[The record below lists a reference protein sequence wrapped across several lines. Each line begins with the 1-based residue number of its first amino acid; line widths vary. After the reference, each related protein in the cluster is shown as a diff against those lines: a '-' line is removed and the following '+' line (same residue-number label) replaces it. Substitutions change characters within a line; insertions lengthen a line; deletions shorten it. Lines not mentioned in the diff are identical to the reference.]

1 MTKTATLSPFQ
12 QAAKHCY
19 HWYTSA
25 PDDSL
30 VPDEGL
36 PVLQAIIG
44 SPMSAEELLHFGN
57 KLRQSEDFP
66 ALRDKLADK
75 WHESIGARAA
85 PDEEDAHAFILEL
98 FSEVDHAVI
107 YDHGINAGSSHY
119 ERGAISD
126 SELRILSGMPCWT
139 LHLTVEGSALFLN
152 ENMEAQVGR
161 GDMMLFHP
169 DASYHYG
176 IHPGAEHWGHLWVLF
191 QPRPHW
197 GEWMEWEALDDGVLR
212 LPCPDSDNVIAIEK
226 LFRQLLILSDNAG
239 PYQCDL
245 QYNRLE
251 EIIIRARGCNS
262 REHTKRPDPR
272 IEHACEYMQGH
283 VEQKFSVEDVASAC
297 NLSPSRMAHLFKEH
311 MGVSLKSW
319 SSSLRLQQARKKLLN
334 SNDSVSQIAR
344 QVGYDD
350 PSQFTKYFK
359 KSLGCSP
366 RSFRQSFRGH

>member
-1 MTKTATLSPFQ
+1 MTKTATLSPIQ
-12 QAAKHCY
+12 LAAKYCY

-25 PDDSL
+25 PDDS
-30 VPDEGL
+30 VIPDAGL

-44 SPMSAEELLHFGN
+44 SPMSAEELLQFGN
-57 KLRQSEDFP
+57 KLRQSDDFA
-66 ALRDKLADK
+66 ALLDKVADK
-75 WHESIGARAA
+75 WHESIGSRAVPA
-85 PDEEDAHAFILEL
+85 EEDAHAFILEL
-98 FSEVDHAVI
+98 FSEVDHAVF
-107 YDHGINAGSSHY
+107 YDHGINAGSSRF
-119 ERGAISD
+119 ERGAISNGV
-126 SELRILSGMPCWT
+126 LRIPNGMPCWT

-152 ENMEAQVGR
+152 EKMEAQVGR

-169 DASYHYG
+169 GASYHYG
-176 IHPGAEHWGHLWVLF
+176 IHPGAENWEHLWVLF

-197 GEWMEWEALDDGVLR
+197 GEWMEWEALDDGILH
-212 LPCPDSDNVIAIEK
+212 LTCPNSDSVESMRT
-226 LFRQLLILSDNAG
+226 LFRQLLAMKDNTG
-239 PYQCDL
+239 PYQSDL

-251 EIIIRARGCNS
+251 EIIIHAKKYS
-262 REHTKRPDPR
+262 FKKDTKRPDQR
-272 IEHACEYMQGH
+272 IKHACEYMQNH
-283 VEQKFSVEDVASAC
+283 VEYKFSVEDVASAC

-319 SSSLRLQQARKKLLN
+319 SSNLRLQQARKKLLN

-366 RSFRQSFRGH
+366 RSFRQSFSEH